1 MMPLANTGRIGG
13 MDGCYSGE
21 VDVVAEARF
30 ACLFEQPQQ
39 RRSFFRAC
47 LAPDDDDD
55 ATMWLGLGELEAVVT
70 IACHQEAFA
79 LVRKL
84 EDRWITR
91 IMWEDVAQADDLMV
105 QFSEQVREILG
116 HVLVEQERHR

>member
-39 RRSFFRAC
+39 RRSFCSAC

-55 ATMWLGLGELEAVVT
+55 AAMWLGSGELEEVVT
-70 IACHQEAFA
+70 IARHQQAIV

-84 EDRWITR
+84 ENSWIGGVR
-91 IMWEDVAQADDLMV
+91 REDVAQANDVMV

-116 HVLVEQERHR
+116 YV

>member
-30 ACLFEQPQQ
+30 ARCFEQPQE

-47 LAPDDDDD
+47 LAPDEDDD
-55 ATMWLGLGELEAVVT
+55 ATMWLGLGELEKIVT
-70 IACHQEAFA
+70 IACHQEALA

-116 HVLVEQERHR
+116 HVVIEQERHR